1 MKKTNKIV
9 VLILIVALMIP
20 LTAGCGN
27 SDKIVLN
34 VYNWGDYIDED
45 IFDEFE
51 EETGIEINYETYA
64 TNEEMYTKIKNGGT
78 KYDIA
83 IPSDYMIEKMIKEE
97 MLEEVDLSK
106 IPNYAN
112 IEERYKNLAFD
123 PENKYSVPYFWGTVG
138 IIYNTKLIKEP
149 VDSWDI
155 LWNEDYKG
163 QFTMVDSQRDS
174 IMVALKK
181 LGYSMN
187 TRDPKELEEAKKLL
201 IKQKP
206 LVLAYVGDN
215 VKDML
220 INEETAMA
228 VVWSGEASTVIQE
241 YDYFE
246 YALPKEGSN
255 MWFDN
260 VVIPKGSKNIE
271 AAHQFIDFLCRGDI
285 GFKNADYVGYATCN
299 SETLKLLD
307 PALIGTT
314 YAYPEEALLEK
325 FEIFVDP
332 GDFIAEYD
340 RIWTE
345 IKAK

>member
-1 MKKTNKIV
+1 MKKFGKLVAVILLV
-9 VLILIVALMIP
+9 AMVLP
-20 LTAGCGN
+20 LSSGCHN

-45 IFDEFE
+45 IFDTFE

-83 IPSDYMIEKMIKEE
+83 IPSDYMIEKMIKEN
-97 MLEEVDLSK
+97 MLEEIDLTK
-106 IPNYAN
+106 VPNYAN
-112 IEERYKNLAFD
+112 IQDRFKNLAFD

-149 VDSWDI
+149 VDSWDV
-155 LWNEDYKG
+155 LWDEQYKG

-187 TRDPKELEEAKKLL
+187 TRDPKELEEAKQLL

-260 VVIPKGSKNIE
+260 IVIPKGSKNIE
-271 AAHQFIDFLCRGDI
+271 AAHKFIDFLCRGDI

-299 SETLKLLD
+299 TETMKELD
-307 PALIGTT
+307 PSLMGTT
-314 YAYPEEALLEK
+314 YAYPDEALLEN

-332 GDFIAEYD
+332 GDFITEYD

>member
-1 MKKTNKIV
+1 MKKIV
-9 VLILIVALMIP
+9 SIVLLIALFAT
-20 LTAGCGN
+20 LFTGCK
-27 SDKIVLN
+27 SEDKIVLN

-45 IFDEFE
+45 IFETFE

-64 TNEEMYTKIKNGGT
+64 TNEEMYTKIKKGGT
-78 KYDIA
+78 QYDIA
-83 IPSDYMIEKMIKEE
+83 IPSDYMIEKMIKEDL
-97 MLEEVDLSK
+97 LEPIDLSK

-112 IEERYKNLAFD
+112 IDSRFKGLDFD

-138 IIYNTKLIKEP
+138 IIYNTDLITEP
-149 VDSWDI
+149 VDSWSV
-155 LWNEDYKG
+155 LWDEKYSG
-163 QFTMVDSQRDS
+163 MFTMVDSQRDS

-187 TRDPKELEEAKKLL
+187 TKNLDELEAAKQAL
-201 IKQKP
+201 IEQKP

-220 INEETAMA
+220 ISEEAAMA
-228 VVWSGEASTVIQE
+228 VVWSGEASAVIQE
-241 YDYFE
+241 YDNFA

-260 VVIPKGSKNIE
+260 VIIPKGSKNIE

-299 SETLKLLD
+299 TETMKLID
-307 PALIGTT
+307 QSLIGTT
-314 YAYPEEALLEK
+314 YAYPDLKLLEN
-325 FEIFVDP
+325 FEIFSDP
-332 GDFIAEYD
+332 GDFITEYD

>member
-1 MKKTNKIV
+1 MKKFILV
-9 VLILIVALMIP
+9 VMM
-20 LTAGCGN
+20 LTLVTFIFTGCK
-27 SDKIVLN
+27 SDDKVVLN

-45 IFDEFE
+45 IFDTFE
-51 EETGIEINYETYA
+51 EETGIKINYETFA
-64 TNEEMYTKIKNGGT
+64 TNEEMYTKIKKGGT
-78 KYDIA
+78 QYDIA

-97 MLEEVDLSK
+97 LLEPIDLTK

-112 IEERYKNLAFD
+112 IDSRFKGLAFD
-123 PENKYSVPYFWGTVG
+123 PNNAYSVPYFWGTVG
-138 IIYNTKLIKEP
+138 IIYNTNLITEP
-149 VDSWDI
+149 VDSWNV
-155 LWNEDYKG
+155 LWDDANKG
-163 QFTMVDSQRDS
+163 QFTMIDSQRDS

-187 TRDPKELEEAKKLL
+187 TKDLNEIEAAKNAL
-201 IKQKP
+201 IEQKP

-220 INEETAMA
+220 ISEEAAMA
-228 VVWSGEASTVIQE
+228 VVWSGEASAVIQE

-246 YALPKEGSN
+246 YVLPKEGSN

-260 VVIPKGSKNIE
+260 IIIPKGAKNID

-299 SETLKLLD
+299 TETMKLLD
-307 PALIGTT
+307 PALLDTT
-314 YAYPEEALLEK
+314 YAYPDEALLEN
-325 FEIFVDP
+325 FEIFSDP
-332 GDFIAEYD
+332 GDFILEYD

-345 IKAK
+345 IKAN

>member
-1 MKKTNKIV
+1 MKKI
-9 VLILIVALMIP
+9 VLILMI
-20 LTAGCGN
+20 LVLSTAVLAGCQN
-27 SDKIVLN
+27 KDQTVLN

-45 IFDEFE
+45 IFKTFE
-51 EETGIEINYETYA
+51 EETGIKINYETFA
-64 TNEEMYTKIKNGGT
+64 TNEEMYTKIKKGGT

-83 IPSDYMIEKMIKEE
+83 IPSDYMIEKMVKEDL
-97 MLEEVDLSK
+97 LEPIDLSK
-106 IPNYAN
+106 IPNYSN
-112 IEERYKNLAFD
+112 INERFKNLDFD

-138 IIYNTKLIKEP
+138 IIYNTNLITDP
-149 VDSWDI
+149 IDSWDV
-155 LWNEDYKG
+155 LWDEKYAGK
-163 QFTMVDSQRDS
+163 FTMIDSQRDS

-187 TRDPKELEEAKKLL
+187 TKDLGQLEEAKEAL
-201 IKQKP
+201 IAQKP

-220 INEETAMA
+220 ISEEAAMA
-228 VVWSGEASTVIQE
+228 VVWSGEASAVIQE
-241 YDYFE
+241 YDYFD
-246 YALPKEGSN
+246 YILPKEGSN

-260 VVIPKGSKNIE
+260 IIIPKGAKNID

-299 SETLKLLD
+299 DETMKLLD
-307 PALIGTT
+307 QELMGKT
-314 YAYPEEALLEK
+314 YTYPDESLLEN
-325 FEIFVDP
+325 FEIFSDP
-332 GDFIAEYD
+332 GDFILEYD

>member
-1 MKKTNKIV
+1 MKKIV
-9 VLILIVALMIP
+9 LLLMVFVLSTGIL
-20 LTAGCGN
+20 AGCQN
-27 SDKIVLN
+27 KDQTVLN

-45 IFDEFE
+45 IFKTFE
-51 EETGIEINYETYA
+51 EETGIKINYETFA
-64 TNEEMYTKIKNGGT
+64 TNEEMYTKIKKGGT

-83 IPSDYMIEKMIKEE
+83 IPSDYMIEKMINEDL
-97 MLEEVDLSK
+97 LETIDLTK
-106 IPNYAN
+106 IPNYSN
-112 IEERYKNLAFD
+112 INERFKNLDFD

-138 IIYNTKLIKEP
+138 IIYNTNLITDP
-149 VDSWDI
+149 IDSWDA
-155 LWNEDYKG
+155 LWDEKYAGK
-163 QFTMVDSQRDS
+163 FTMIDSQRDS

-187 TRDPKELEEAKKLL
+187 TKDLGQLEEAKEAL
-201 IKQKP
+201 IAQKP

-220 INEETAMA
+220 ISEEAAMA
-228 VVWSGEASTVIQE
+228 VVWSGEASAVIQE

-246 YALPKEGSN
+246 YVLPKEGSN

-260 VVIPKGSKNIE
+260 IIIPKGAKNID

-299 SETLKLLD
+299 DETMKLLD
-307 PALIGTT
+307 SELMGKT
-314 YAYPEEALLEK
+314 YTYPDQSLLEN
-325 FEIFVDP
+325 FEIFSDP
-332 GDFIAEYD
+332 GDFILEYD

-345 IKAK
+345 MKAK

>member
-1 MKKTNKIV
+1 MKKLIAVALLV
-9 VLILIVALMIP
+9 VLMASLF
-20 LTAGCGN
+20 TGCSN
-27 SDKIVLN
+27 EDQVVLN

-45 IFDEFE
+45 IFQQFE
-51 EETGIEINYETYA
+51 EETGIKINYETYA
-64 TNEEMYTKIKNGGT
+64 TNEEMYTKINKGGT
-78 KYDIA
+78 QYDIA
-83 IPSDYMIEKMIKEE
+83 IPSEYMIEKMIKEDL
-97 MLEEVDLSK
+97 LEPIDLSK

-112 IEERYKNLAFD
+112 IDDQFKNLSFD
-123 PENKYSVPYFWGTVG
+123 PNNQYSVPYFWGTVG
-138 IIYNTKLIKEP
+138 IIYNTNLIDGP
-149 VDSWDI
+149 IDSWDV
-155 LWNEDYKG
+155 LWDEQYAR

-187 TRDPKELEEAKKLL
+187 TKNLDELEEAKQAL
-201 IKQKP
+201 IEQKP

-220 INEETAMA
+220 ISEEASMA
-228 VVWSGEASTVIQE
+228 VVWSGEASAVIQE

-260 VVIPKGSKNIE
+260 IVIPKGAKNID
-271 AAHQFIDFLCRGDI
+271 AAHQFIDFLSRGDI
-285 GFKNADYVGYATCN
+285 GFLNADYVGYATCN
-299 SETLKLLD
+299 IETMKLID

-314 YAYPEEALLEK
+314 YAYPDKNLLEN
-325 FEIFVDP
+325 FEIFQDP
-332 GDFIAEYD
+332 GDFIVEYD

-345 IKAK
+345 LKAK